1 MDYIFFHLKIFE
13 KFENL
18 LITSCSDCYRI
29 FNLNFLKKQK
39 LLSDKTLFYVYLFL
53 LCNRIIRYNHLF
65 TVSN

>member
-39 LLSDKTLFYVYLFL
+39 LLSDKTLFYVYFYYV
-53 LCNRIIRYNHLF
+53 I
-65 TVSN
+65 V